1 MNRHTTPRVRAR
13 HSTAARR
20 AAALLLATALAAGCV
35 LAPRATRDERLRAAA
50 AGRAW
55 ERPADERAL
64 PDLPERPDWRQVL
77 ERAFL
82 ANGDLEA
89 AWFDWRAAL
98 ARIDV
103 AGAYPNTNVSFGFQY
118 MFSPGNMK
126 AWDRTTLS
134 VQPDPMQNLSF
145 PTKVYA
151 AARVALDEAR
161 AAGERF
167 AAAKFTLQQQVLTA
181 WLDYALLAEKVR
193 IARDDVA
200 LLAVLDATAAGR
212 VGAGGPQRDLVQ
224 AGIDRRLAE
233 NRLAAL
239 EAELP
244 QQRAALNALLGR
256 APDAPLAPPA
266 ALPAPRPLAAD
277 DGTLIALGVA
287 ENPELR
293 ALAREQEGRADA
305 VRLARQQYIP
315 DFNPFGGITGSMQ
328 QVAGIAVSLPARISM
343 IRGAVRE
350 ARESLARADA
360 MLRQGRL
367 DREAR
372 FVATLHALRDAERQR
387 ALLED
392 DVLPATGRDV
402 ADARALYTAG
412 SGNLGE
418 LVAAERALLDLRVL
432 IAEERIA
439 RETRLAELETL
450 AGVDAETLGGR
461 S

>member
-1 MNRHTTPRVRAR
+1 MNGHTT
-13 HSTAARR
+13 ARR
-20 AAALLLATALAAGCV
+20 GALVLLTTALAGGCV

-50 AGRAW
+50 AGHAW
-55 ERPADERAL
+55 EQPAEERVL

-98 ARIDV
+98 ARIEV

-145 PTKVYA
+145 PTKVFA

-167 AAAKFTLQQQVLTA
+167 TAVKFTLQQEVLTE

-193 IARDDVA
+193 LARQDVA
-200 LLAVLDATAAGR
+200 LLTLLDATAAGR

-244 QQRAALNALLGR
+244 QQRARLNALLGR
-256 APDAPLAPPA
+256 APHAPLVPPA
-266 ALPAPRPLAAD
+266 SLPAARPLAAD
-277 DGTLIALGVA
+277 DAGLLALGVGA
-287 ENPELR
+287 NPELR
-293 ALAREQEGRADA
+293 ALVRESEGRADA

-328 QVAGIAVSLPARISM
+328 QVAGIAVSLPARITM

-350 ARESLARADA
+350 AREALARADA
-360 MLRQGRL
+360 MLRQARL

-372 FVATLHALRDAERQR
+372 FVATLHALRDAERQT

-392 DVLPATGRDV
+392 DVLPATEQDI

-412 SGNLGE
+412 SGTLGD
-418 LVAAERALLDLRVL
+418 LVAAERALLDLQVL
-432 IAEERIA
+432 RAEERIA
-439 RETRLAELETL
+439 RETRLAELEAL
-450 AGVDAETLGGR
+450 AGVDVETLGGR
-461 S
+461 A